1 MLLSS
6 RIPQISHF
14 WVVQHCARENWR
26 LEAGAGAGERCSWR
40 RSGLEIIPAG
50 PRAQLGDRARCHCL
64 VLSGARGLE
73 GGVVENCW
81 LLFYAGAEQT
91 QINRAKSASTILK
104 DLILWIIKYPL
115 ERKILIGLQS
125 CE

>member
-1 MLLSS
+1 MLPL
-6 RIPQISHF
+6 P
-14 WVVQHCARENWR
+14 
-26 LEAGAGAGERCSWR
+26 GAVR
-40 RSGLEIIPAG
+40 RQGFG
-50 PRAQLGDRARCHCL
+50 
-64 VLSGARGLE
+64 

-125 CE
+125 CERTAEMYKQLWLRKIILSSCGF